1 MIKKYLTILLLII
14 GLHNVFSQGIMQLSV
29 YSEVSVITIGPGE
42 ELYEKFGHSSIRI
55 KDPVLNLDLVY
66 DYGIFDFNAPNFYS
80 NFTKGKLLYKV
91 ARYPFHYVL
100 SSKKE
105 QKRWV
110 KQQVLNLNQQERQQ
124 LFLFLER
131 NVLPKNATYLYDPFF
146 DNCATKIIDNLI
158 TVFGNKVSFSSSHLT
173 NKSTLRK
180 LMNIEIHWNT
190 WGSLGIN
197 LALGNKLDKTLN
209 ANQYNYLPDYVYL
222 TIKNARIHGNNLISK
237 ERILLDYKE
246 KENAFSF
253 TGPFFIFLLLSLIGL
268 LITYRDYKNNLRSKS
283 LDFIVFF
290 FTGLIGILVI
300 FLWFFTNHSTTPNNF
315 NFLWAFAPNLIVSF
329 FLLKSE
335 IPKWLKKY
343 NYFILILLITI
354 PLVWLTGVQEFSFA
368 LIPLLILLVIRYYY
382 LLTFKK

>member
-1 MIKKYLTILLLII
+1 M
-14 GLHNVFSQGIMQLSV
+14 
-29 YSEVSVITIGPGE
+29 
-42 ELYEKFGHSSIRI
+42 
-55 KDPVLNLDLVY
+55 
-66 DYGIFDFNAPNFYS
+66 
-80 NFTKGKLLYKV
+80 
-91 ARYPFHYVL
+91 
-100 SSKKE
+100 
-105 QKRWV
+105 
-110 KQQVLNLNQQERQQ
+110 
-124 LFLFLER
+124 ER

-253 TGPFFIFLLLSLIGL
+253 TSPFFIFLLLSLIGL